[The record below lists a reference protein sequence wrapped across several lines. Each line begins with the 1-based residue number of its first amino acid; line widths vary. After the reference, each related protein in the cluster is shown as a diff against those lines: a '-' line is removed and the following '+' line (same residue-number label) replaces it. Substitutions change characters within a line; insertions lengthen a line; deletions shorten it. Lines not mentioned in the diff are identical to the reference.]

1 MDELNKT
8 KEDVAISIG
17 NIGKQLKKSR
27 IKVERFSEAIE
38 DGYSFATLRLYKK
51 RGEDGELPPCVTFKI
66 GFKELMSLQE
76 FFIAENEKMQQE
88 FDELYELEN

>member
-1 MDELNKT
+1 MEELNKT
-8 KEDVAISIG
+8 KEDIAISIG

-38 DGYSFATLRLYKK
+38 DGYCFATLRLYKK
-51 RGEDGELPPCVTFKI
+51 RGEDGELPPCVTIKI